1 MKAKLVQREPL
12 VVLELT
18 RDEAALLRK
27 ALDAARGTSVE
38 KWAEA
43 AAIKVQAAL
52 DGMGDES

>member
-1 MKAKLVQREPL
+1 MKAKLMRRDPL

-18 RDEAALLRK
+18 QDEAVMLRK